1 MLHKGRNNGSHK
13 HSTSNNITTT
23 IDKSTFLSWAV
34 VRSVTGIRYSYA
46 SSGVKKRPFGD
57 KPSRRWFVS
66 NASTCVVV
74 LYVWPESVPI
84 TYDSSSSMRFW
95 VSWHKYD
102 AIIFKQFQL
111 STFNNNNNNTIECTY
126 CRQKNGRTWVR
137 YPVQWTDCRLRW
149 LWTRRTPAFA
159 KFAAARPFACL
170 WSVFKREE
178 QQLLTK
184 KKHTHTHIHKRNT
197 KHVP

>member
-1 MLHKGRNNGSHK
+1 MIAKQKQTNYKESWTCCNEIRWNQNRGAQKTGRHTMLHKGRNNGSHK

-111 STFNNNNNNTIECTY
+111 STFNNNNNTIECTY
-126 CRQKNGRTWVR
+126 CRRTK
-137 YPVQWTDCRLRW
+137 T
-149 LWTRRTPAFA
+149 TIGI
-159 KFAAARPFACL
+159 
-170 WSVFKREE
+170 
-178 QQLLTK
+178 K
-184 KKHTHTHIHKRNT
+184 K
-197 KHVP
+197 